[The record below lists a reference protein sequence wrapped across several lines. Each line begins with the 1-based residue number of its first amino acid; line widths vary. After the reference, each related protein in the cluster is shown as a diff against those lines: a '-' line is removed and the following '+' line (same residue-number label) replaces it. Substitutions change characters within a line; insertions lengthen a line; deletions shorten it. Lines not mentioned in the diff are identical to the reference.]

1 MRRRSKVI
9 STLAVASQVAGAL
22 VLVALET
29 GQCAVQ
35 ATSTGPYTLDCGN
48 NTDGNANGALDYESS
63 DNLTIT
69 FEGPG
74 RATIE
79 IAPECTTDRVIHH
92 RGTGA
97 LTLERVRITGGD
109 LTDVNSFSAHGGGIL
124 PDGVGGTLIL
134 NDVSAE
140 GHRSSAG
147 GLTPK
152 GPQGGRGGG
161 IAADATTTVNISG
174 GSVGGPKRG
183 DGNSAGS
190 AGSPLSGSSAA
201 HAGSDGGIYAA
212 GVLTIDGATI
222 ANNSA
227 GDSNYPTGTPIANGA
242 TIKLSAQGT
251 ICIFTNQP
259 IDLIVDVT
267 GYTPNIP

>member
-22 VLVALET
+22 VLVALAT
-29 GQCAVQ
+29 GQGAVQ

-48 NTDGNANGALDYESS
+48 TNGNANGALDYESS

-69 FEGPG
+69 FAGPG

-140 GHRSSAG
+140 GNRSSAG

-161 IAADATTTVNISG
+161 IAIW
-174 GSVGGPKRG
+174 R
-183 DGNSAGS
+183 GS
-190 AGSPLSGSSAA
+190 A
-201 HAGSDGGIYAA
+201 
-212 GVLTIDGATI
+212 TITD
-222 ANNSA
+222 NSA
-227 GDSNYPTGTPIANGA
+227 GDSNYTTGTPIANGA

-251 ICIFTNQP
+251 I
-259 IDLIVDVT
+259 
-267 GYTPNIP
+267 